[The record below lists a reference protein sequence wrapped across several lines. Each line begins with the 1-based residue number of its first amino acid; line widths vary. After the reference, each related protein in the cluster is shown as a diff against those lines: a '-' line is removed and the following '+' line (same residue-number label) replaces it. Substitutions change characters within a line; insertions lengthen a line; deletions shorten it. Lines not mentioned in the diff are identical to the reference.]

1 MSRIKK
7 YRIDHLSFEF
17 SDYLWY
23 DLVNV
28 QEGYPEFVDMFD
40 RNGEIGEEY
49 QDSWNVDVYYLE
61 HENIRITDAV
71 TLQRFL
77 LNYALVPNEID
88 EVVDDFLYT
97 KFVNNSD
104 HIHFQFSGDGG
115 GLGFILDVFDN
126 KELEGD
132 PIDSLQVWLDEYK
145 EFM

>member
-17 SDYLWY
+17 TDLLWY

-28 QEGYPEFVDMFD
+28 QEGYPEFADMFD
-40 RNGEIGEEY
+40 REGEIAEDY

-61 HENIRITDAV
+61 HENIRITEFEA
-71 TLQRFL
+71 LRMFL
-77 LNYALVPNEID
+77 LNYAEVPNEVD
-88 EVVDDFLYT
+88 EAVYEFI
-97 KFVNNSD
+97 NN
-104 HIHFQFSGDGG
+104 HKAFQFAGDGG
-115 GLGFILDVFDN
+115 GLGFIVDVWDN
-126 KELEGD
+126 VELEGE

>member
-17 SDYLWY
+17 RDYLWY

-40 RNGEIGEEY
+40 RDGEIGEEY
-49 QDSWNVDVYYLE
+49 QESWNVDVYYLE
-61 HENIRITDAV
+61 HENIRITDLEA
-71 TLQRFL
+71 LQIFL
-77 LNYALVPNEID
+77 LDYALVPNEID
-88 EVVDDFLYT
+88 ESIYGFLADGGYE
-97 KFVNNSD
+97 
-104 HIHFQFSGDGG
+104 HFQFAGDGG